1 MLPSRG
7 MGAIRPSK
15 MNQKHPRMVVARI
28 NGRRGGGQD
37 STSSDKEGA
46 QRFLR
51 SRVNEAGNYTKP
63 GLWQAQ
69 FLSGSKQVV
78 KVVLQGN
85 GAPARHKCWLS
96 STKNLE
102 EVIVINIEDFR
113 LKTIPFIPAFKHRQ
127 DCLVMQDGPCTCGL
141 EEVLEDE
148 AREEYESASEES

>member
-1 MLPSRG
+1 VV
-7 MGAIRPSK
+7 IR
-15 MNQKHPRMVVARI
+15 
-28 NGRRGGGQD
+28 
-37 STSSDKEGA
+37 
-46 QRFLR
+46 
-51 SRVNEAGNYTKP
+51 
-63 GLWQAQ
+63 
-69 FLSGSKQVV
+69 
-78 KVVLQGN
+78 GN

-148 AREEYESASEES
+148 AREELEEILKDEAREEYESPAKKS

>member
-1 MLPSRG
+1 VTMPSRG
-7 MGAIRPSK
+7 IGAVMDSK
-15 MNQKHPRMVVARI
+15 MPKAKTITRKDDPNKVKVFKA
-28 NGRRGGGQD
+28 GG
-37 STSSDKEGA
+37 K
-46 QRFLR
+46 

-63 GLWQAQ
+63 GLRKAQ
-69 FLSGSKQVV
+69 FLNGSKQVV
-78 KVVLQGN
+78 KVVIRGN

-113 LKTIPFIPAFKHRQ
+113 LKTIPFIPVKHRQ